1 MKEELQKLI
10 EQYGADAVAKA
21 AAEALNKHVPTI
33 NTPVVTDEQLI
44 NTISQLDAAVT
55 DILEAGRKNEETY
68 QNKVELARRA
78 RQLETSIQITEAE
91 AINTICGTGKDAY
104 GIIPYPDGTHVRV
117 AVTNDTQRDAF
128 RRHFS
133 AAERKELASVEADI
147 KAIEVSQFKTREDL
161 DAKKEALSCIR
172 AKAQLQAAALT
183 YLRNEKQAERRQR
196 GEDFQEECRRSWRQI
211 PNLWRLRITDGGN
224 LGTRPADELVLLEH
238 VNLLC
243 EEKRTDGD
251 QFKLSMLRT
260 DQLTGLINF
269 EKALDRNIGLS
280 WYLSLTKL

>member
-21 AAEALNKHVPTI
+21 AALNKHVPTI

-91 AINTICGTGKDAY
+91 AINTICGTGN
-104 GIIPYPDGTHVRV
+104 IPYPDGTHVRV

-133 AAERKELASVEADI
+133 ADERKELASVEADI
-147 KAIEVSQFKTREDL
+147 KAIEVSQFKAREDL

-183 YLRNEKQAERRQR
+183 YLA
-196 GEDFQEECRRSWRQI
+196 
-211 PNLWRLRITDGGN
+211 
-224 LGTRPADELVLLEH
+224 
-238 VNLLC
+238 
-243 EEKRTDGD
+243 
-251 QFKLSMLRT
+251 
-260 DQLTGLINF
+260 
-269 EKALDRNIGLS
+269 
-280 WYLSLTKL
+280 

>member
-1 MKEELQKLI
+1 MLANYEEHGFKITAKVMPDTCTSCPFWCLNLENCEKGICSITGTEIIADGPQDTKRMDDCPLEKENKSMKEELQKLI

-133 AAERKELASVEADI
+133 ADERKELASVEADI
-147 KAIEVSQFKTREDL
+147 KAIEVSQFKAREDL
-161 DAKKEALSCIR
+161 DAKKEALNCIR

-183 YLRNEKQAERRQR
+183 YLA
-196 GEDFQEECRRSWRQI
+196 
-211 PNLWRLRITDGGN
+211 
-224 LGTRPADELVLLEH
+224 
-238 VNLLC
+238 
-243 EEKRTDGD
+243 
-251 QFKLSMLRT
+251 
-260 DQLTGLINF
+260 
-269 EKALDRNIGLS
+269 
-280 WYLSLTKL
+280 

>member
-10 EQYGADAVAKA
+10 EQYGADAVVKA

-33 NTPVVTDEQLI
+33 NTPVVTDEQLL

-91 AINTICGTGKDAY
+91 AINAICGTGKDAY

-133 AAERKELASVEADI
+133 ADERKELASVEADI
-147 KAIEVSQFKTREDL
+147 KAIEVSQFKAREDL

-183 YLRNEKQAERRQR
+183 YLA
-196 GEDFQEECRRSWRQI
+196 
-211 PNLWRLRITDGGN
+211 
-224 LGTRPADELVLLEH
+224 
-238 VNLLC
+238 
-243 EEKRTDGD
+243 
-251 QFKLSMLRT
+251 
-260 DQLTGLINF
+260 
-269 EKALDRNIGLS
+269 
-280 WYLSLTKL
+280 

>member
-10 EQYGADAVAKA
+10 EQYGADAVVKA

-33 NTPVVTDEQLI
+33 NTPVVTDEQLL

-68 QNKVELARRA
+68 QNKAALVRHA

-104 GIIPYPDGTHVRV
+104 GVINYPNGTSVRV
-117 AVTNDTQRDAF
+117 SVTNDTQRDAF

-133 AAERKELASVEADI
+133 ATERKELASVEADI

-183 YLRNEKQAERRQR
+183 YLA
-196 GEDFQEECRRSWRQI
+196 
-211 PNLWRLRITDGGN
+211 
-224 LGTRPADELVLLEH
+224 
-238 VNLLC
+238 
-243 EEKRTDGD
+243 
-251 QFKLSMLRT
+251 
-260 DQLTGLINF
+260 
-269 EKALDRNIGLS
+269 
-280 WYLSLTKL
+280 

>member
-1 MKEELQKLI
+1 MYLTATPYSKDMDI
-10 EQYGADAVAKA
+10 NGYGYGPDVDYPEGNHIGVHIAHGMLLDHRPPFDRYSDLYKVDTTADIILTGHDH
-21 AAEALNKHVPTI
+21 LNKHVPTI

-68 QNKVELARRA
+68 QNKAALARRA
-78 RQLETSIQITEAE
+78 RQLETSIQITESE

-104 GIIPYPDGTHVRV
+104 GIIPYPDGKQVKV

-133 AAERKELASVEADI
+133 ATERKELASVEADI

-183 YLRNEKQAERRQR
+183 YLA
-196 GEDFQEECRRSWRQI
+196 
-211 PNLWRLRITDGGN
+211 
-224 LGTRPADELVLLEH
+224 
-238 VNLLC
+238 
-243 EEKRTDGD
+243 
-251 QFKLSMLRT
+251 
-260 DQLTGLINF
+260 
-269 EKALDRNIGLS
+269 
-280 WYLSLTKL
+280 

>member
-33 NTPVVTDEQLI
+33 NTPVVTDEQLL

-117 AVTNDTQRDAF
+117 AVTNDTQRDALLNASMYKSF
-128 RRHFS
+128 QCNAAGPVNPITRRLKPS
-133 AAERKELASVEADI
+133 R
-147 KAIEVSQFKTREDL
+147 VSL
-161 DAKKEALSCIR
+161 
-172 AKAQLQAAALT
+172 
-183 YLRNEKQAERRQR
+183 YL
-196 GEDFQEECRRSWRQI
+196 FCS
-211 PNLWRLRITDGGN
+211 RLR
-224 LGTRPADELVLLEH
+224 
-238 VNLLC
+238 
-243 EEKRTDGD
+243 
-251 QFKLSMLRT
+251 LSV
-260 DQLTGLINF
+260 
-269 EKALDRNIGLS
+269 
-280 WYLSLTKL
+280 

>member
-10 EQYGADAVAKA
+10 EQYGADAVVRA
-21 AAEALNKHVPTI
+21 AAEAANQHVPTI
-33 NTPVVTDEQLI
+33 NTPVVTDEQLL

-68 QNKVELARRA
+68 QNKAALVRHA

-104 GIIPYPDGTHVRV
+104 GVINYPNGTSVRV
-117 AVTNDTQRDAF
+117 SVTNDTQRDAF

-133 AAERKELASVEADI
+133 ATERKELASVEADI

-172 AKAQLQAAALT
+172 AKAQLQAAATT
-183 YLRNEKQAERRQR
+183 YHCVMRNRRNVGSVAKTSRKNVEEAGGRYQTYGGYALQTVETWVHGQR
-196 GEDFQEECRRSWRQI
+196 T
-211 PNLWRLRITDGGN
+211 N
-224 LGTRPADELVLLEH
+224 
-238 VNLLC
+238 
-243 EEKRTDGD
+243 
-251 QFKLSMLRT
+251 
-260 DQLTGLINF
+260 
-269 EKALDRNIGLS
+269 
-280 WYLSLTKL
+280 WYFWNT